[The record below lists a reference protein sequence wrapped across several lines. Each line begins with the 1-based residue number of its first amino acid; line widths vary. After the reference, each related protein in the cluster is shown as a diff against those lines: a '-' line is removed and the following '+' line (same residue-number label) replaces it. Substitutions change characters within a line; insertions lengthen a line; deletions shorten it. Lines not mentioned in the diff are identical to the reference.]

1 MRVCFATSSERLD
14 SSQTSR
20 EHGSPCSVQYSQ
32 TYTSSI
38 YSTNS
43 TQYCIVGLFFQG
55 KTHHHKPGA
64 KTSSTVRYEQCKLQ
78 CENPTHFKYTW
89 RCDSELCWSQVWIMV
104 NISLRFRLHGP
115 FFRAATFH
123 TFPLLTATALSVAVL
138 QSLHSHNV
146 QNIVFFI
153 ANKNTLK
160 LIYCSFLY
168 RVQ

>member
-89 RCDSELCWSQVWIMV
+89 RYLSCVGPRSGSWWTSVLGSDFMV
-104 NISLRFRLHGP
+104 HS
-115 FFRAATFH
+115 
-123 TFPLLTATALSVAVL
+123 SVR
-138 QSLHSHNV
+138 QHFIHSHCSQQQPSLWPCYNHC
-146 QNIVFFI
+146 
-153 ANKNTLK
+153 TLTMYK
-160 LIYCSFLY
+160 T
-168 RVQ
+168 